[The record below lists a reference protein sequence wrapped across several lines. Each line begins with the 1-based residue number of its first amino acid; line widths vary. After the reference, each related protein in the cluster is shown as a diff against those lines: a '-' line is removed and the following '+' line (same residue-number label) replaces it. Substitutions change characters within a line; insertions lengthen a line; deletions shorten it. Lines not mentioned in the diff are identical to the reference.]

1 MLVGRICTAAGKTAS
16 LGTPASVVGK
26 EEGCGLYSYISG
38 VVEGDSTDPELLA
51 TIAWWRNPIST
62 SLFLPNQVRRRQAN
76 EFTGSDDLC
85 TLPECWEVLLIARYQ
100 IVGAGSI
107 GTFHKDIVFGIARH
121 FEVARWLNNV
131 AAILDELK

>member
-1 MLVGRICTAAGKTAS
+1 
-16 LGTPASVVGK
+16 
-26 EEGCGLYSYISG
+26 
-38 VVEGDSTDPELLA
+38 
-51 TIAWWRNPIST
+51 
-62 SLFLPNQVRRRQAN
+62 
-76 EFTGSDDLC
+76 
-85 TLPECWEVLLIARYQ
+85 VLLIARYQ